1 MNLEVS
7 KLDDQQKELCAILV
21 MRTMLEDYSKDTGV
35 SYEEAFYRF
44 VKSPAYE
51 DLFDYSTGLWREGP
65 DYLRARFLERSW
77 KKGLAVKPVF
87 FCKKSGHF
95 RY

>member
-44 VKSPAYE
+44 VKSPAYD
-51 DLFDYSTGLWREGP
+51 DLFDFSTWLWREGP
-65 DYLRARFLERSW
+65 DYLRARFFERS
-77 KKGLAVKPVF
+77 
-87 FCKKSGHF
+87 
-95 RY
+95 

>member
-35 SYEEAFYRF
+35 SYEEAFT
-44 VKSPAYE
+44 
-51 DLFDYSTGLWREGP
+51 DL
-65 DYLRARFLERSW
+65 
-77 KKGLAVKPVF
+77 
-87 FCKKSGHF
+87 
-95 RY
+95 